1 MKKSKRIYEIIN
13 HKETELSGECRKSIK
28 KSELKDN
35 TDFSI
40 FSIDKGYWENRST
53 IWREYIEDMYTTVND
68 ALKFLAW
75 YLDDTDEECPFSATE
90 LRKTADR
97 LVSLACVGTDAHWRE
112 HREDYRAIF
121 RFANYSVLGGIMT
134 SELVR
139 LMDFTAERLADEAKP
154 HREPHGVLSESGSGS
169 ENSQ

>member
-1 MKKSKRIYEIIN
+1 L
-13 HKETELSGECRKSIK
+13 TEQAKGGAGVK
-28 KSELKDN
+28 KSELKAN

-40 FSIDKGYWENRST
+40 FSIDKKYWETRSG
-53 IWREYIEDMYTTVND
+53 IWREYIEDMYTTVDD

-75 YLDDTDEECPFSATE
+75 YLDDTDDECPFSATE

-97 LVSLACVGTDAHWRE
+97 LVSLACVGTDVHWRE

-139 LMDFTAERLADEAKP
+139 LMDFTAERLSDEAEP